1 MIFSQEGYLI
11 CIEDYEHKTLS
22 RKLIFDDRG
31 FVSSIEI
38 YHDGQSPMKR
48 YYLAVKGQIIMTQD
62 FMTEKITIQ
71 PEFYDLFQKSHM
83 AIWMNLFLKKFNNTI
98 LQH

>member
-1 MIFSQEGYLI
+1 M
-11 CIEDYEHKTLS
+11 
-22 RKLIFDDRG
+22 IFDDRG

-71 PEFYDLFQKSHM
+71 PEFYDLFQKKSYGNM
-83 AIWMNLFLKKFNNTI
+83 DELIFEKFNNTI